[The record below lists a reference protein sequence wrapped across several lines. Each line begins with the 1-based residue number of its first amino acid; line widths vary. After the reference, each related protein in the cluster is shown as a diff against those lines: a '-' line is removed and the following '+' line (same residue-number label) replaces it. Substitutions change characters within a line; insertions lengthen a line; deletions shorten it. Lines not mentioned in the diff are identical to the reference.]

1 VSGGAGGGWTV
12 ARYLAARLAELGVGH
27 LFGVP
32 GNHLGPFLPPLVEA
46 GIRWVGNCNEI
57 NAGYAADGYARATGL
72 GAVAVT
78 YGVGALSVLQPVGG
92 SYVEEIPVI
101 VITGAPT
108 YEQWQN
114 LRAIGLLT
122 SHMSPNTRSN
132 VDAFRQVTADAQVV
146 TGSRMAPVQID
157 ALLTTCLT
165 ERRPVYLEVWENV
178 WAGECEAPRGRIVPL
193 PRPTSRA
200 NDVMRGK
207 AVKAAVDLV
216 CALGSPIL
224 WGGEEID
231 RYGLRA
237 EFTSLVDATGIP
249 FCTTIGG
256 KSIVSE
262 NHPLFHG
269 VYNGKASLP
278 EVRDIFKNVAKC
290 RIGLGSWTTSKNLGG
305 TRAVGE
311 DWVVAAHQGVSV
323 GSQYFPDVKLG
334 EFITSLRDAL
344 VECRGEAERTGT
356 GGWTADYY
364 EARGPTPIVGMDS
377 RATDGDGAADDVPE
391 IGSRAEFI
399 ANLEAPSP
407 AAQPLTY
414 DSFFQRIS
422 GFLDESASGDGP
434 DATSP
439 YVVVSDAGFSLLGSQ
454 NLKMPQPRSYF
465 CQGSWLAIG
474 YSVGAVTGVKA
485 ARPDKRALAFVGDGS
500 FQETCQELSTQTRLR
515 HDTVVFVMNNENFYG
530 IEQMLVHPC
539 YYDPASGEGPSFY
552 NELHPWRYH
561 KLAEVFGSA
570 DTPMTGYE
578 VRTHAELDAVL
589 RVLADAADPVNRGPV
604 LVQVCVP
611 REDYPRAIGYEVDD
625 HCGGP
630 RP

>member
-1 VSGGAGGGWTV
+1 MSGAAGGSWTV
-12 ARYLAARLAELGVGH
+12 ARYLAARLSQLGITH

-32 GNHLGPFLPPLVEA
+32 GNHLGPFLPAVVDA
-46 GIRWVGNCNEI
+46 GVAWVGNCNEI
-57 NAGYAADGYARATGL
+57 NAGYAADGYARATGGP

-78 YGVGALSVLQPVGG
+78 YGVGALSVIQPVGG

-132 VDAFRQVTADAQVV
+132 VDAYRQVTADAQVV
-146 TGSRMAPVQID
+146 SNATLAPTQID

-178 WAGECEAPRGRIVPL
+178 WAGPCEEPRGRITAL
-193 PRPTSRA
+193 PRPTTRA
-200 NDVMRGK
+200 NEAMRDR
-207 AVKAAVDLV
+207 AVRAAVDRV

-256 KSIVSE
+256 KSVVSE

-278 EVRDIFKNVAKC
+278 EVREIFKDVARC
-290 RIGLGSWTTSKNLGG
+290 RIGLGSWSTSKNLGG
-305 TRAVGE
+305 TRDVGE
-311 DWVVAAHQGVSV
+311 DWIVSAHQGVSV

-334 EFITSLRDAL
+334 EFITHLRDAL
-344 VECRGEAERTGT
+344 VQCRADAERTGA
-356 GGWTADYY
+356 GGWKADYY
-364 EARGPTPIVGMDS
+364 RAR
-377 RATDGDGAADDVPE
+377 AAADGAPVDG

-399 ANLEAPSP
+399 AALDTPSP
-407 AAQPLTY
+407 AERALTY

-422 GFLDESASGDGP
+422 GFLDASASGEGTE
-434 DATSP
+434 AESP

-485 ARPDKRALAFVGDGS
+485 ARPDKRAFVFVGDGS
-500 FQETCQELSTQTRLR
+500 FQETCQELSTHTRLR
-515 HDTVVFVMNNENFYG
+515 QNTVVWVMNNDDFYG

-539 YYDPASGEGPSFY
+539 FYDPASGEAPSFY
-552 NELHPWRYH
+552 NELHPWRYSR
-561 KLAEVFGSA
+561 LADVFATPG
-570 DTPMTGYE
+570 TPMTGYE
-578 VRTHAELDAVL
+578 VATHAELDELL
-589 RVLADAADPVNRGPV
+589 RVLADGDDGVNRGPV
-604 LVQVCVP
+604 LVQV
-611 REDYPRAIGYEVDD
+611 RLARTDYPRAIGYEVAD
-625 HCGGP
+625 HCP
-630 RP
+630 PAPH

>member
-1 VSGGAGGGWTV
+1 MSGGAGGGWTV

-32 GNHLGPFLPPLVEA
+32 GNHLGPFLPAVLDA
-46 GIRWVGNCNEI
+46 GVKWVGNCNEI
-57 NAGYAADGYARATGL
+57 NAGYAADGYARASGV

-108 YEQWQN
+108 YEQWLN

-157 ALLTTCLT
+157 ALLTTMLT

-178 WAGECEAPRGRIVPL
+178 WAGECAAPEGRLVPL
-193 PRPTSRA
+193 PRPTTKA

-311 DWVVAAHQGVSV
+311 DWIVAAHQGVSV

-344 VECRGEAERTGT
+344 VECRQQAERTGT

-364 EARGPTPIVGMDS
+364 QVRDAAPVAATDSRGMD
-377 RATDGDGAADDVPE
+377 APE

-399 ANLEAPSP
+399 ASLDAPSP
-407 AAQPLTY
+407 AEQGLTY

-422 GFLDESASGDGP
+422 GFLDESASGSGV

-485 ARPDKRALAFVGDGS
+485 ARPDKRPLVFVGDGS

-539 YYDPASGEGPSFY
+539 FYEPGSGEGPSFY
-552 NELHPWRYH
+552 NELHGWRYH
-561 KLAEVFGSA
+561 RLAEVFGGPE
-570 DTPMTGYE
+570 TPMTGYE
-578 VRTHAELDAVL
+578 VRTHAELDRVL
-589 RVLADAADPVNRGPV
+589 RVLENAADPVNRGPV

-611 REDYPRAIGYEVDD
+611 RADYPRAIGYEVDD
-625 HCGGP
+625 HCGP
-630 RP
+630 AR

>member
-1 VSGGAGGGWTV
+1 MSGGADGTWNV
-12 ARYLAARLAELGVGH
+12 ARYLAARLAELGIGH

-32 GNHLGPFLPPLVEA
+32 GNHLGPFLPEVRKA
-46 GIRWVGNCNEI
+46 GIEWVGNCNEI
-57 NAGYAADGYARATGL
+57 NGGYAADGYARATGL

-78 YGVGALSVLQPVGG
+78 YGVGALSVIQPVGG
-92 SYVEEIPVI
+92 SYVEQIPVV

-108 YEQWQN
+108 YEQWLN

-132 VDAFRQVTADAQVV
+132 VDAFRQVTVDAQVV

-157 ALLTTCLT
+157 GALTACLT

-178 WAGECEAPRGRIVPL
+178 WTGECAAPQGRIVPL
-193 PRPTSRA
+193 PRPTTAA
-200 NDVMRGK
+200 NDRMRAD

-216 CALGSPIL
+216 CELGSPIL

-237 EFTSLVDATGIP
+237 EFESLVDDTGLP

-278 EVRDIFKNVAKC
+278 EVYEMFQNAAKC
-290 RIGLGSWTTSKNLGG
+290 RVGLGSWPTSKNLGG
-305 TRAVGE
+305 TRAVGD
-311 DWVVAAHQGVSV
+311 DWIVAAHQGVSV
-323 GSQYFPDVKLG
+323 GPRYFPDIKLG
-334 EFITSLRDAL
+334 EFITGLRDAL
-344 VECRGEAERTGT
+344 VERQATAQRDGA
-356 GGWTADYY
+356 GGFSTDYY
-364 EARGPTPIVGMDS
+364 REG
-377 RATDGDGAADDVPE
+377 
-391 IGSRAEFI
+391 GSGTREEFI
-399 ANLEAPSP
+399 AALSATADAE
-407 AAQPLTY
+407 QPLTY
-414 DSFFQRIS
+414 DTFFQRIS
-422 GFLDESASGDGP
+422 AFLDESASGTGT

-485 ARPDKRALAFVGDGS
+485 AVPRKRPLVFVGDGS
-500 FQETCQELSTQTRLR
+500 FQESCQELSTQTRLR
-515 HDTVVFVMNNENFYG
+515 HDGVVFVLNNADFYG

-539 YYDPASGEGPSFY
+539 FYDPASGEEASFY
-552 NELHPWRYH
+552 NELHPWRYGR
-561 KLAEVFGSA
+561 LADVFA
-570 DTPMTGYE
+570 TPDAPMTGFE
-578 VRTHAELDAVL
+578 VATHAELDDVL
-589 RVLADAADPVNRGPV
+589 RVLADPANPANRGPV
-604 LVQVCVP
+604 LVQVRLP
-611 REDYPRAIGYEVDD
+611 REDYPRAIHYEVEKN
-625 HCGGP
+625 CGK